1 MNLLYL
7 SGIILAFFLSI
18 LLVTKTNKSRADY
31 ILMVWL
37 AFCGFHLTTFYLIF
51 TDQVNLHPH
60 LVSLGVPLPIIH
72 GPFLFLYTSYQTS
85 NKPFKFS
92 ELWHFLP
99 LLIFFIWFAD
109 FYLLSNAEKITVY
122 RAQGNPYADD
132 LVYFVYFI
140 YVTGTIYIL
149 MSAYRLVIYRKN
161 LVNQFSNI
169 EKINFNWLMY
179 LIIWLGL
186 IWVVVIFVQLDEF
199 IFAIASLLI
208 LWMGY
213 FGIKQVRVFSQIN
226 PLEELPDVNVRTL
239 GIKTYD
245 DERDTSLGEDLPVT
259 QKYQKS
265 ILSDADIQHIYQRL
279 KILMDTEKPFLDPDL
294 TLSDL
299 AAALHTH
306 PNYLSQVINTCEEKN
321 FYDLVNLK
329 RIEEFLKLSTEPA
342 SQQFT
347 LLANAFA
354 CGFNSKASFNRNF
367 KKYTGATPSE
377 YLKNKA
383 PEKRK
388 RAKIHVS

>member
-1 MNLLYL
+1 
-7 SGIILAFFLSI
+7 
-18 LLVTKTNKSRADY
+18 
-31 ILMVWL
+31 MVWL

-383 PEKRK
+383 PE
-388 RAKIHVS
+388 

>member
-383 PEKRK
+383 PE
-388 RAKIHVS
+388 